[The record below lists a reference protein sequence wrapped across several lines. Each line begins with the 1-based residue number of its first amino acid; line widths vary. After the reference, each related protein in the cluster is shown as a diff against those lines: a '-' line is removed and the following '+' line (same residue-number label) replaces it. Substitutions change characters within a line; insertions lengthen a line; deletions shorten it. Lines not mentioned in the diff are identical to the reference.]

1 MAAEMWVGL
10 ADAVRGV
17 RAELDAA
24 QKEGAG
30 REVGFEVGQIEL
42 EFAVDVRKE
51 AAGEAGARVYV
62 LSLGARGSV
71 AATATNRM
79 KLVLTPK
86 DQQDRSLRVVGP
98 VEQQIPPE

>member
-30 REVGFEVGQIEL
+30 KEVGFEVGQIEL
-42 EFAVDVRKE
+42 EFAVDFRKE
-51 AAGEAGARVYV
+51 TAAQAGARVYV

-71 AATATNRM
+71 AATATHRM
-79 KLVLTPK
+79 KLVLNPK
-86 DQQDRSLRVVGP
+86 GQQDRSLRVAGRA
-98 VEQQIPPE
+98 EQISP